1 MIKFILWERSG
12 SIAGCSEAILLMKK
26 GYDVSVFER
35 SSKALV
41 GRGGGISAI
50 LSLIKEITREGMIGD
65 DFTSHQQ

>member
-1 MIKFILWERSG
+1 
-12 SIAGCSEAILLMKK
+12 MKK

-41 GRGGGISAI
+41 GRGGGISTI